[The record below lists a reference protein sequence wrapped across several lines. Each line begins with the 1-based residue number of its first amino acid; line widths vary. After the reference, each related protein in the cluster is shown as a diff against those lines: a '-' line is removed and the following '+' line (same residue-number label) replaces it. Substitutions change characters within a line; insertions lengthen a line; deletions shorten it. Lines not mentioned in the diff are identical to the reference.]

1 MASVSYPFKTGYY
14 GLRVHE
20 TLEQV
25 LSGKEGKPMRIP
37 MPDRK
42 AKWEA
47 MSLTRAYLE
56 DSAKKYNAH
65 ERALLDYRD
74 SGGNLP
80 EAAAGDGPSPAGQ
93 DETFAQIERHH
104 EAMQEQAAFEE
115 AKKTLKQQNEQ
126 QTKEARAQHLSA
138 TYGPH
143 AMDPMI
149 EAHHEEL
156 EEAGVGHYM
165 PEVVTAPPRR
175 AWKAP
180 PPQWAAQGYPQAPQ
194 FPSFEAL
201 NLGEV
206 HVRPARPLTEAQNMT
221 YERARDLVAPPSWS
235 S

>member
-56 DSAKKYNAH
+56 DSAKRLTDH
-65 ERALLDYRD
+65 ERNILNYRD
-74 SGGNLP
+74 SGGMLP
-80 EAAAGDGPSPAGQ
+80 ENAAGDGPSSAGQ
-93 DETFAQIERHH
+93 DETFARIERHH

-115 AKKTLKQQNEQ
+115 AKNSLKQQDER
-126 QTKEARAQHLSA
+126 QTKEARAQHLRA
-138 TYGPH
+138 KYAPNR
-143 AMDPMI
+143 MDPMI

-165 PEVVTAPPRR
+165 PEVQTAPPHQT
-175 AWKAP
+175 WKAP

>member
-1 MASVSYPFKTGYY
+1 VSYPFKTGYY

-25 LSGKEGKPMRIP
+25 LSVEAGKPKPIP

-42 AKWEA
+42 AKMEA

-56 DSAKKYNAH
+56 DSAKRLTDH
-65 ERALLDYRD
+65 ERNILNYRD
-74 SGGNLP
+74 SGGMLP
-80 EAAAGDGPSPAGQ
+80 ENAAGDGPSSAGQ
-93 DETFAQIERHH
+93 DETFARIERHH

-115 AKKTLKQQNEQ
+115 AKKSLKQQNEQ

-138 TYGPH
+138 KYAPNR
-143 AMDPMI
+143 MDPMI

-165 PEVVTAPPRR
+165 PEVVTAPPRQT
-175 AWKAP
+175 WKAP

-221 YERARDLVAPPSWS
+221 YERMRDLVAPPSWS